1 MGSQRKS
8 REINQETLPVVWTG
22 DKGAVERSGRSGI
35 CFGGRPA
42 GLDVE
47 RRSDEIDKK
56 KIMPRFLVC
65 RLPWWLRR

>member
-1 MGSQRKS
+1 M
-8 REINQETLPVVWTG
+8 NVLWTE
-22 DKGAVERSGRSGI
+22 VTMERSGRFGV

-56 KIMPRFLVC
+56 KIMPRFLVGSN
-65 RLPWWLRR
+65 